1 MTVTTLFPALCYVL
15 SWWIVTRQDDR
26 LCDAG
31 SRQWTGFVPVNRNRE
46 MFFWY
51 FESRNNPQTAPLLI
65 WVNGGP
71 GGSSLLG
78 AFYELGPC
86 KINEAGNSTTRNAF
100 SWTNFANVV
109 FIDQPIGVG
118 FSYTNDSN
126 LWAHDLNEAEND
138 FNKFLDIFLDDVF
151 PELSNKSIHFAGESF
166 GGQYVPT
173 YVSRLRR
180 RLDSIILVNALVS
193 FPKVV
198 LGLYEH
204 FCVPTSVQGV
214 ELSVSRRGF
223 NHTECAKM
231 AAGYPTCEAAYG
243 ACKPVEDVVMNKVT
257 PGGLNPYD
265 DRVDCIEPPLCGRL
279 GMEEITKYL
288 NQAHVQK
295 QIGVE
300 NQIDFK
306 TVNMDM
312 NEQWSKAS
320 ELFVPTSR
328 EVAAILDKKHTRVL
342 VINGN
347 NDIIVNTEGVKRIF
361 DDLLWEGQ
369 AQFRAEPWVS
379 LHFQEPLGNRIHVG
393 ISKTSGNLSIV
404 TVDEAGHIVPHD
416 QPEAVMLVVKN
427 WAMHGSVWPQ
437 EHRSP
442 FETAVI

>member
-1 MTVTTLFPALCYVL
+1 
-15 SWWIVTRQDDR
+15 
-26 LCDAG
+26 
-31 SRQWTGFVPVNRNRE
+31 

-65 WVNGGP
+65 WVNG
-71 GGSSLLG
+71 
-78 AFYELGPC
+78 
-86 KINEAGNSTTRNAF
+86 
-100 SWTNFANVV
+100 
-109 FIDQPIGVG
+109 QPIGVG

-126 LWAHDLNEAEND
+126 LWAHDLNDAEND
-138 FNKFLDIFLDDVF
+138 FDKFLDIFLDDVF
-151 PELSNKSIHFAGESF
+151 PELSNRSIHFAGESF

-173 YVSRLRR
+173 YVSRMRR
-180 RLDSIILVNALVS
+180 RLDSIILVNALVI

-204 FCVPTSVQGV
+204 FCMPTSVQGV

-223 NHTECAKM
+223 NDTECAKM
-231 AAGYPTCEAAYG
+231 AAGYPTCDHFSRLCDMAYDGKTCEAAYG
-243 ACKPVEDVVMNKVT
+243 ACKLFEDVVMNKVT

-300 NQIDFK
+300 KQINFMM
-306 TVNMDM
+306 VNMDL
-312 NEQWSKAS
+312 NEQWSKAA

-361 DDLLWEGQ
+361 DDLLWEVQ
-369 AQFRAEPWVS
+369 AHYRVQPWVS
-379 LHFQEPLGNRIHVG
+379 LYFQEPLGNHIHVG
-393 ISKTSGNLSIV
+393 MSKTSGNLSIV

-427 WAMHGSVWPQ
+427 WATHGSVWPQ
-437 EHRSP
+437 EHRSATP
-442 FETAVI
+442 

>member
-1 MTVTTLFPALCYVL
+1 
-15 SWWIVTRQDDR
+15 
-26 LCDAG
+26 
-31 SRQWTGFVPVNRNRE
+31 

-86 KINEAGNSTTRNAF
+86 KINEAGNSTTKNAF
-100 SWTNFANVV
+100 SWTNFANVL

-126 LWAHDLNEAEND
+126 LWAHDLNDAEND
-138 FNKFLDIFLDDVF
+138 FDKFLDIFLDDVF
-151 PELSNKSIHFAGESF
+151 PELSNRSIHFAGESF

-173 YVSRLRR
+173 YVSRMRR
-180 RLDSIILVNALVS
+180 RLDSIILVNALVI

-204 FCVPTSVQGV
+204 FCMPTSVQGV

-223 NHTECAKM
+223 NDTECAKM
-231 AAGYPTCEAAYG
+231 AAGYPTCDHFSRLCDMAYDGKTCEAAYG
-243 ACKPVEDVVMNKVT
+243 ACKLFEDVVMNKVT

-300 NQIDFK
+300 KQINFMM
-306 TVNMDM
+306 VNMDL
-312 NEQWSKAS
+312 NEQWSKAA

-361 DDLLWEGQ
+361 DDLLWEVQ
-369 AQFRAEPWVS
+369 AHYRVQPWVS
-379 LHFQEPLGNRIHVG
+379 LYFQEPLGNHIHVG
-393 ISKTSGNLSIV
+393 MSKTSGNLSIV

-427 WAMHGSVWPQ
+427 WATHGSVWPQ
-437 EHRSP
+437 EHRSATP
-442 FETAVI
+442 